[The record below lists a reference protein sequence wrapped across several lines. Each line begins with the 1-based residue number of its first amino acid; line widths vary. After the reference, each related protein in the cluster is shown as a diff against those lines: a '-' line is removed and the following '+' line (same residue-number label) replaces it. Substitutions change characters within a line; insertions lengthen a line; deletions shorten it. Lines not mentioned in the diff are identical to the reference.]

1 MGPLPEAIYIMRW
14 IERPIEN
21 PTSVQVLSDALNS
34 LPEPLTRFLILRGV
48 DSLDAARDYFR
59 ATREDLH
66 DPHLLADV
74 HLAAGRIA
82 HAITE
87 KENVLVYGDFDA
99 DGVTSTALVLQFL
112 KSHGIATASYIPHR
126 QKENHGFHASGVE
139 LAHAK
144 ECSLII
150 VVDCGTNDEETAQ
163 KANDAGIDLI
173 ICDHH
178 ENEDK
183 HPICHAHVNPNRKAC
198 TYPAKEI
205 SACALAYK
213 MIQVTFQVLG
223 KPAHL
228 ADQYLDLVAISTVC
242 DIMPLVGENRILVR
256 EGLNLLRTS
265 QHPGFTALASVSKCS
280 QEHLAAGDIG
290 MQLGP
295 RLNAAGRLAHADEAL
310 ALLMSDTE
318 DEAQKLAKRLDELN
332 VSRKTLA
339 AELRPVASK
348 LARTQL
354 AGEHTSALVLYH
366 SDWHPGIL
374 GSAASQMVKEF
385 ARPAV
390 MLTDIPNSDNDE
402 IFGSVR
408 TWGDIHILKALTG
421 CQDLLT
427 RFGGHAKAAG
437 LALKKED
444 LPLLRAQLN
453 AEVLSQIG
461 DQEIEASLE
470 YDARLPMEI
479 ISGKFERVLKLC
491 QPFGKENEPPLFL
504 MENLQ
509 PTSVRLLSGGHHL
522 KMKLRSPNSST
533 VMDAIGFQQGHHYT
547 IAEEA
552 RGQQT
557 GLDLL
562 CYVEENRWNG
572 RVSTQLRIEAFRAH
586 TKSS

>member
-1 MGPLPEAIYIMRW
+1 MQW
-14 IERPIEN
+14 VERPIEN
-21 PTSVQVLSDALNS
+21 PTNVQLLSDALNS

-59 ATREDLH
+59 ATKEGLH
-66 DPHLLADV
+66 DPHLLANVD
-74 HLAAGRIA
+74 LAAERIA
-82 HAITE
+82 RAITE

-99 DGVTSTALVLQFL
+99 DGVTSTALLLRFLQ
-112 KSHGIATASYIPHR
+112 SHGITTASYIPHR

-150 VVDCGTNDEETAQ
+150 VVDCGTNDEETALQ
-163 KANDAGIDLI
+163 ANNAGIDLV

-183 HPICHAHVNPNRKAC
+183 HPICHAHVNPNRKDCA
-198 TYPAKEI
+198 YPAKEI

-213 MIQVTFQVLG
+213 MIQVTFEVLG

-228 ADQYLDLVAISTVC
+228 ADRYFDLVAISTVC

-265 QHPGFTALASVSKCS
+265 EHPGITALVSVSKCS
-280 QEHLAAGDIG
+280 QEHLTAADIG

-310 ALLMSDTE
+310 ALLMVDMES
-318 DEAQKLAKRLDELN
+318 EAQKLAKRLDELN
-332 VSRKTLA
+332 VSRKARA

-354 AGEHTSALVLYH
+354 AGKHTSALVLYDP
-366 SDWHPGIL
+366 DWHPGIL
-374 GSAASQMVKEF
+374 GSAASQMVREF

-390 MLTDIPNSDNDE
+390 MLTDVPNSGGKE

-408 TWGDIHILKALTG
+408 TWGDTHILKALTG

-437 LALKKED
+437 LTLKKEN
-444 LPLLRAQLN
+444 LPLLKVQLN

-461 DQEIEASLE
+461 DQQIETSLE
-470 YDARLPMEI
+470 YDARLPMEMI
-479 ISGKFERVLKLC
+479 PGKFERVLKLC
-491 QPFGKENEPPLFL
+491 QPFGKENEAPLFL
-504 MENLQ
+504 MEDLH
-509 PTSVRLLSGGHHL
+509 PTDVRLLSGGQHL
-522 KMKLRSPNSST
+522 KMKLQSPSSSST
-533 VMDAIGFQQGHHYT
+533 MDAIGFHLGQHHT
-547 IAEEA
+547 VAEEA
-552 RGQQT
+552 RTQQS

-572 RVSTQLRIEAFRAH
+572 RVTRQLRIEALRVH
-586 TKSS
+586 TQSS